1 MQPQRSAAQRLPM
14 KRKTTWRRRAASGPA
29 EASPRRPAAAPPTRR
44 SRARPLHSSTPGWQ
58 VALSRLA
65 AIASPADRAGQNRH
79 AFLHPFHCTVSDP
92 SCDPDFRIAFS
103 RLRSRSKATGCSEP
117 VDATRPAPSP
127 RHHRKFCLQH
137 PRLSNRDIGTRA
149 PEPMTR
155 GAGHRKN
162 RPPRAAGV
170 KSHDVECSRVL
181 PTLNKPSISAKYTA
195 IDEY

>member
-1 MQPQRSAAQRLPM
+1 MRAQTRAGSRSFGQGKKRPAVAAICMQPQRSAAQRLPM

-92 SCDPDFRIAFS
+92 S
-103 RLRSRSKATGCSEP
+103 G
-117 VDATRPAPSP
+117 SP
-127 RHHRKFCLQH
+127 KKLCVAVGV
-137 PRLSNRDIGTRA
+137 RLSSTRYVMLVPAAKIVA
-149 PEPMTR
+149 PHR
-155 GAGHRKN
+155 GEIN
-162 RPPRAAGV
+162 RP
-170 KSHDVECSRVL
+170 KL
-181 PTLNKPSISAKYTA
+181 
-195 IDEY
+195 